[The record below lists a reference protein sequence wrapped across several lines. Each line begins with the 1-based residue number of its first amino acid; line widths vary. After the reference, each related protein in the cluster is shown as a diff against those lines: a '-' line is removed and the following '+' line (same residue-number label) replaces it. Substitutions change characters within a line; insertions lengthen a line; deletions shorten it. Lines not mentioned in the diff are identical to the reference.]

1 MSKKKEIGDYM
12 SRKMLF
18 FKETSDYAS
27 TKAELAKLRRGIGHE
42 PGELPELYGSVLKNM
57 PDNFWNGDGIIT
69 KAEWSCYSAL
79 ILYAWHQQG
88 NDANT
93 HGMHTMNRRSV
104 GDAMRLLVHKSND
117 SNAEERM
124 VKKLQMLLISNDMN
138 EFVCHLKNIVSLLRR
153 SQIALNYVEL
163 ATDVYSFQFEESKN
177 KVCLKWGQDFYREN
191 KEDEDN
197 E

>member
-69 KAEWSCYSAL
+69 KAEWSC
-79 ILYAWHQQG
+79 
-88 NDANT
+88 
-93 HGMHTMNRRSV
+93 
-104 GDAMRLLVHKSND
+104 
-117 SNAEERM
+117 
-124 VKKLQMLLISNDMN
+124 
-138 EFVCHLKNIVSLLRR
+138 
-153 SQIALNYVEL
+153 
-163 ATDVYSFQFEESKN
+163 
-177 KVCLKWGQDFYREN
+177 
-191 KEDEDN
+191 
-197 E
+197 